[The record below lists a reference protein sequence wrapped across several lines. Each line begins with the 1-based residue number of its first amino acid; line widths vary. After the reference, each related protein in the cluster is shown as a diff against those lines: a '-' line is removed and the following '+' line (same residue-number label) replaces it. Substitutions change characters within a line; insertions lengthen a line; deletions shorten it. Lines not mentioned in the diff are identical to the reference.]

1 MHFIDT
7 HAHLDDPCF
16 TKDLDAI
23 IARAHEVH
31 VTRIISI
38 GTGIK
43 SNRAALALTEQY
55 PSVYTALGIH
65 PTNVLEEE
73 DDWIQELRALAVHP
87 KVVAIG
93 EIGLDYHHIPLD
105 TSPSFLK
112 TWREKQLLAL
122 EQQLMLAQELGLNV
136 IIHQRDLSSSQKK
149 ELSSDSPLHDYNAW
163 EDTLKIMNSYQG
175 KVRGVFH
182 CFGGTPEQA
191 EQVIAQGHLISFT
204 GIITF
209 KNASLTCE
217 TAKRVKPGHY
227 MIETD
232 SPYLAPT
239 PYRGKRAE
247 PAHVYL
253 VAQKIADLQ
262 GRSLE
267 EVAISTTETAE
278 KFFRFF
284 L

>member
-1 MHFIDT
+1 MYFIDT

-23 IARAHEVH
+23 IKRAHEAH

-43 SNRAALALTEQY
+43 SNHAVLALTENY
-55 PSVYTALGIH
+55 PSVYAALGVH
-65 PTNVLEEE
+65 PTNILEEK
-73 DDWIQELRALAVHP
+73 DDWIKELSTLAAHH

-112 TWREKQLLAL
+112 MWREQQLLAL
-122 EQQLMLAQELGLNV
+122 EQQLILAQELGLNV
-136 IIHQRDLSSSQKK
+136 IIHQRDLSNSKKK
-149 ELSSDSPLHDYNAW
+149 ELPSDSPLHHYNAW
-163 EDTLKIMNSYQG
+163 EDTLRIMKPYQG

-191 EQVIAQGHLISFT
+191 ERVIAQGHLISFT

-209 KNASLTCE
+209 KNATLISE
-217 TAKRVKPGHY
+217 TAKRVDLGHY

-247 PAHVYL
+247 PAHVFL
-253 VAQKIADLQ
+253 VAQKIAELQ
-262 GRSLE
+262 GRSLQ
-267 EVAISTTETAE
+267 EVATSTTATAE
-278 KFFRFF
+278 KFFRFTR
-284 L
+284 

>member
-7 HAHLDDPCF
+7 HAHLDDTSF
-16 TKDLDAI
+16 ISDRDAV
-23 IARAHEVH
+23 IARAHAAR
-31 VTRIISI
+31 VTRMISI

-43 SNRAALALTEQY
+43 SNRTVLALTENY
-55 PSVYTALGIH
+55 PSVYAALGLH
-65 PTNVLEEE
+65 PTNLLEEE
-73 DDWIQELRALAVHP
+73 SDWIKKLRTLASHP

-112 TWREKQLLAL
+112 MWREQQLFAL
-122 EQQLMLAQELGLNV
+122 EQQLILAQELGLNV
-136 IIHQRDLSSSQKK
+136 IIHQRDLSNSQKK
-149 ELSSDSPLHDYNAW
+149 ELPSDSPLHHYNAW
-163 EDTLKIMNSYQG
+163 EDTLRIMNPYQG

-191 EQVIAQGHLISFT
+191 EHVIAQGHLISFT

-209 KNASLTCE
+209 KNATLISE
-217 TAKRVKPGHY
+217 TATRVEPGHY

-239 PYRGKRAE
+239 PYRGQRAE
-247 PAHVYL
+247 PAYVCL

-262 GRSLE
+262 GCSLQ
-267 EVAISTTETAE
+267 EVAISTTATAE
-278 KFFRFF
+278 KFFRFTR
-284 L
+284 

>member
-23 IARAHEVH
+23 IQRAHEAH
-31 VTRIISI
+31 VTRMISI

-43 SNRAALALTEQY
+43 SNRAVLALTEHY
-55 PSVYTALGIH
+55 PSVYAALGVH
-65 PTNVLEEE
+65 PNNVLEEK
-73 DDWIQELRALAVHP
+73 DDWIKELSTLAAHP
-87 KVVAIG
+87 KVVALG

-112 TWREKQLLAL
+112 VWREQQLLAL
-122 EQQLMLAQELGLNV
+122 EQQLILAQELGLNV

-149 ELSSDSPLHDYNAW
+149 ELPSDSPLHHYNAW
-163 EDTLKIMNSYQG
+163 EDTLRIMNPYQG
-175 KVRGVFH
+175 KTRGVFH
-182 CFGGTPEQA
+182 CFSGTPEQA

-209 KNASLTCE
+209 KNATLTCE
-217 TAKRVKPGHY
+217 TAKRVEPGHY

-239 PYRGKRAE
+239 PYRGQRAE
-247 PAHVYL
+247 PAYVCL
-253 VAQKIADLQ
+253 VAKKIADLQ
-262 GRSLE
+262 GRSLQD
-267 EVAISTTETAE
+267 VATSTTATAE
-278 KFFRFF
+278 KFFRFSR
-284 L
+284 